1 MDDPK
6 DSSQAHDKM
15 IILSSDHAGVNLRS
29 MVATHLTDSG
39 YKVLDLGPAEGESVD
54 YPDYGE
60 RLATAMKAAPGARG
74 IAICG
79 SGIGISIA
87 VNRFPWIRAALVG
100 DEVAAKLCREHND
113 ANVLALGER
122 LIAPETALACVDA
135 FLYTP
140 FEGGRHQRRVDKL
153 GALPI

>member
-1 MDDPK
+1 
-6 DSSQAHDKM
+6 
-15 IILSSDHAGVNLRS
+15 

-60 RLATAMKAAPGARG
+60 RLATAMKEAPGARG

-87 VNRFPWIRAALVG
+87 VNRFPWIRAALVS
-100 DEVAAKLCREHND
+100 DEVAARLCREHND

-122 LIAPETALACVDA
+122 LIAPEMALACVDV
-135 FLYTP
+135 FLSTP